1 MTYATLAQMT
11 ERYGSALL
19 VSLTDRAEVPTGLVD
34 GAIVDRALA
43 DADAMIDGYLAS
55 RYALPLTAT
64 PPFLSDLAQ
73 AVAIWKLHNY
83 EPDPKITKDYDNALR
98 SLRDIA
104 SGALRIP
111 GAAGVEPA
119 ATGGSGAQITDRER
133 PLTAANMKGFI

>member
-11 ERYGSALL
+11 ERYGAAMLIA
-19 VSLTDRAEVPTGLVD
+19 LTDRADVPTG
-34 GAIVDRALA
+34 AIDAAVVDRALA
-43 DADAMIDGYLAS
+43 EADAMIDGYLAG

-64 PPFLSDLAQ
+64 PPFIGDLAQ
-73 AVAIWKLHNY
+73 AIAIWKLHLS
-83 EPDPKITKDYDNALR
+83 EPDPKVTRDYDHALR

-111 GAAGVEPA
+111 GAAGAEPA
-119 ATGGSGAQITDRER
+119 ATGGSGARITDRER